1 MTAFAVPPPP
11 RARPAARVWLP
22 LALSL
27 TLHALFG
34 LAVVLIPSGEGA
46 HAGGPLPADAVALD
60 EGNGRI
66 ILDEPSPSGKA
77 PRRIE
82 QPAPPHDTEESEPAF
97 PATVSDPPVVA
108 PSAQSSTDPGLKITG
123 DLPTPLGGHNAG
135 PGGAAGRATG
145 LLRPPA
151 TARKVVYLIDRSL
164 SMGLSGAL
172 PVAKRELLAGLDALP
187 ADSRFAVIL
196 YNREVESAGLLPAT
210 EANRAEAAR
219 LVEEVRAE
227 GGTEHLAAL
236 RRAVALGA
244 DVIFLVTDADEMTA
258 EKVRNVALLNRGRAV
273 IHTIE
278 LNDDGDQPDETPLK
292 LLARLTGGTHR
303 VVAVNH
309 REGAQPRHGPAP
321 QPGGGPQ
328 VYQGSRS
335 GPR

>member
-11 RARPAARVWLP
+11 RVRPAARVWLP

-34 LAVVLIPSGEGA
+34 LAVFLIPSGEGA
-46 HAGGPLPADAVALD
+46 RAGGPLPADAVALD
-60 EGNGRI
+60 EGDGLI
-66 ILDEPSPSGKA
+66 ILDEPALSGKA
-77 PRRIE
+77 PRRAE
-82 QPAPPHDTEESEPAF
+82 DPAPPHDTEESEPAF

-108 PSAQSSTDPGLKITG
+108 PSTQSSTDPGMKIAG
-123 DLPTPLGGHNAG
+123 DLPAPPGGHNTG
-135 PGGAAGRATG
+135 SGGAAVRAAG

-172 PVAKRELLAGLDALP
+172 PVAKCELLAGLDALS

-196 YNREVESAGLLPAT
+196 YNRQVESPGLLPAT
-210 EANRAEAAR
+210 EANRAEVAR

-227 GGTEHLAAL
+227 GGTDHVAAL

-258 EKVRNVALLNRGRAV
+258 EQVRNVMLLNRGRAV
-273 IHTIE
+273 IHAIE
-278 LNDDGDQPDETPLK
+278 LNDDEDRPDETPLK

-309 REGAQPRHGPAP
+309 RGAAQPRLGPAP

-328 VYQGSRS
+328 VYQGSRN